1 MAEAQ
6 LKIPTEAAAAPKIQ
20 NVTFWRLNPPF
31 EGLFWNMMMNV
42 KGVNSVGGINWSAS
56 NSVTRSVLARG
67 GQAAHSQGLSG
78 IVNNCSTLPPLRDP
92 REHSWNRN
100 NRIGVAPISGDQS
113 N

>member
-1 MAEAQ
+1 M
-6 LKIPTEAAAAPKIQ
+6 
-20 NVTFWRLNPPF
+20 VY
-31 EGLFWNMMMNV
+31 V

-67 GQAAHSQGLSG
+67 GRAANSQGLSV
-78 IVNNCSTLPPLRDP
+78 IVNNCSPLPPLRDP

-113 N
+113 NGIRLCLVKTKVLDRNL